1 MSEFF
6 DGKNYRCPECGEI
19 LSDAFAVV
27 EHMLDDGEEF
37 NPSMIMPGSFR
48 LLLGSLLRGLY
59 DNKDDAEYISQ
70 ITQSAYITLFTAEY
84 YPEMIG
90 ETVED
95 IIVESVMENFDGEL
109 SKLFKDRE

>member
-1 MSEFF
+1 MIEFRHC
-6 DGKNYRCPECGEI
+6 DKYKCPECGEI
-19 LSDAFAVV
+19 LDSAFDVV
-27 EHMLDDGEEF
+27 EHMVEDGEEF
-37 NPSMIMPGSFR
+37 NPSMIMPGGFR

-70 ITQSAYITLFTAEY
+70 ITQSAYITLFTAEH

>member
-1 MSEFF
+1 
-6 DGKNYRCPECGEI
+6 
-19 LSDAFAVV
+19 
-27 EHMLDDGEEF
+27 
-37 NPSMIMPGSFR
+37 MPFGFR
-48 LLLGSLLRGLY
+48 LILCILLLWIY
-59 DNKDDAEYISQ
+59 DNKDDSEYISQ
-70 ITQSAYITLFTAEY
+70 ITQSAYITLFTAEH

>member
-1 MSEFF
+1 MIEFRHG
-6 DGKNYRCPECGEI
+6 DKYKCPECGEI
-19 LSDAFAVV
+19 LDDAFEVA
-27 EHMLDDGEEF
+27 EHMLEDGEEF
-37 NPSMIMPGSFR
+37 NPSMIMPGGFR

-59 DNKDDAEYISQ
+59 DNKDDVEYISQ